1 MKTNTLTMPHDISA
15 KGTWQNITTILLLA
29 WPIML
34 SQFLQTILGIVD
46 VYFIS
51 MLDSNELIAAISY
64 GNEVLHVTIAAA
76 QFVVIGS
83 LATISRRIGA
93 KDMSGAEKMA
103 SQGILLAFLTGAI
116 FLSFLYFQGR
126 PFLYLFG
133 ATGNILD
140 YGANYLKVLAFAT
153 PFIFFN
159 LTARGILQAKGDT
172 FTPMLVFC
180 GMNILNIFFNWV
192 FIFGVGFVPEFGYLG
207 AALGTVISNIIA
219 ACALVIMLEKKFFH
233 SSLWLAY
240 KKHKVIVKDLWTI
253 VKIGS
258 FAMVQGIAR
267 PITALLM
274 YSIANNVSLVAITA
288 FGIGG
293 RMIGLVFITIMGLT
307 QAMSVLTGQNLGR
320 GDVESVERY
329 GRDGLKFAFINMLIF
344 FIPFFIFAE
353 QTMSLFTDDPA
364 VIAEGVSYF
373 RIVYPCIFFVIFP
386 AIYGGI
392 FMGSGDTAPPMLASL
407 VANLG
412 FKYPFARYFA
422 NYLDLGASWV
432 WLGIGLSVLVEMIII
447 VLWYRK
453 GKWKTKKV

>member
-1 MKTNTLTMPHDISA
+1 MKTNTLTMPSDISA
-15 KGTWQNITTILLLA
+15 KNTSQNIITILMLA

-46 VYFIS
+46 IYFIS
-51 MLDSNELIAAISY
+51 MLESNELLAAISY
-64 GNEVLHVTIAAA
+64 GNGVLDVTIAAA

-83 LATISRRIGA
+83 LATISRRVGA
-93 KDMSGAEKMA
+93 NDITGAEKMA
-103 SQGILLAFLTGAI
+103 SQGILLAFLTGGV
-116 FLSFLYFQGR
+116 FLSFLYFRGNS
-126 PFLYLFG
+126 FLYLFG
-133 ATGNILD
+133 ARGEILE
-140 YGANYLKVLAFAT
+140 YGASYLKILAFAT

-159 LTARGILQAKGDT
+159 LTSRGILQAKGDT
-172 FTPMLVFC
+172 FTPMIVFC
-180 GMNILNIFFNWV
+180 GMNILNIFFNYI
-192 FIFGVGFVPEFGYLG
+192 FIFGIGFIPEFGYKG
-207 AALGTVISNIIA
+207 AALGTVA
-219 ACALVIMLEKKFFH
+219 ANLIGSCSLVFLLEKKFFH
-233 SSLWLAY
+233 SSLWQAY
-240 KKHKVIVKDLWTI
+240 KKYKIILKDLWTI
-253 VKIGS
+253 IRIGS

-320 GDVESVERY
+320 GDIDSVEKY
-329 GRDGLKFAFINMLIF
+329 GRDGLKFAFVNMLIF
-344 FIPFFIFAE
+344 FVPFFIFAE
-353 QTMSLFTDDPA
+353 QTMSVFTNDPE

-373 RIVYPCIFFVIFP
+373 RIVYPCIFLVIFP

-392 FMGSGDTAPPMLASL
+392 FMGSGDTAPPMVASL

-422 NYLDLGASWV
+422 NHLELGANWV